1 MKRASSGVS
10 CFRIISGKDP
20 SMKKPIHT
28 NRRTS
33 VAKGAKVANMV
44 TAAPDSRR
52 GCRCT
57 GTIGLPTQLLRR
69 FAPTT
74 RPPPRWLEQVAAD
87 FHERLRRA
95 QVAPQRMPLVE
106 LDRQQVVARHRP
118 DQAETVG
125 GREVQLDVHQDDAG
139 GCAGR
144 KATNTGIAAY
154 GRKSV
159 LASALGRTAFNAAVH
174 PCDAASSCSMRAFRA
189 SSVGASSPTV
199 AANGS
204 AVDTLMFNAWRD
216 PWNSSGAATATT
228 SDCQLAAQ

>member
-52 GCRCT
+52 GCR
-57 GTIGLPTQLLRR
+57 
-69 FAPTT
+69 
-74 RPPPRWLEQVAAD
+74 
-87 FHERLRRA
+87 A
-95 QVAPQRMPLVE
+95 QVGPQRMPLVE

-118 DQAETVG
+118 DQAEAVG

-174 PCDAASSCSMRAFRA
+174 PCDAASSCSMRAFSA

>member
-28 NRRTS
+28 SRRTS

-52 GCRCT
+52 GC
-57 GTIGLPTQLLRR
+57 
-69 FAPTT
+69 
-74 RPPPRWLEQVAAD
+74 
-87 FHERLRRA
+87 RA

-118 DQAETVG
+118 DQAEAVG

-159 LASALGRTAFNAAVH
+159 LASALGRTASMRRFTLAMPPVLVRCA
-174 PCDAASSCSMRAFRA
+174 PSAPAASGPVRRQW
-189 SSVGASSPTV
+189 P
-199 AANGS
+199 
-204 AVDTLMFNAWRD
+204 R
-216 PWNSSGAATATT
+216 TAPLSTR
-228 SDCQLAAQ
+228 